1 MALLQKAAGTEGFL
15 HVLVDLVVFPAHG
28 AGLTHED
35 LEEDDEDESP
45 AGHVEGEAFPE
56 HVNEAEVV
64 EREVLFSDTE
74 PT

>member
-35 LEEDDEDESP
+35 LEEDGEDE
-45 AGHVEGEAFPE
+45 ALPE